1 MLQPCTPQPELCMS
15 CEMDSRDQRVGFRE
29 STRKRM
35 AESSE
40 HTTGA
45 AEESVPQL
53 GSFVEE
59 AQATM
64 SARCCYHMHAYS
76 AHHPI
81 GQQVYRQDVVV

>member
-1 MLQPCTPQPELCMS
+1 MLQPGTPQPELCMS

-29 STRKRM
+29 STRKGM

-40 HTTGA
+40 HKPGA
-45 AEESVPQL
+45 AEGRVPQL

-59 AQATM
+59 AQTTM
-64 SARCCYHMHAYS
+64 SARWCYHKHAHS

-81 GQQVYRQDVVV
+81 GQQVYRQDVAG